1 VKAKLYIF
9 LIALLLLLFAAD
21 VALGSVYIS
30 LSDIWNSLLGAPEST
45 NHYIITQ
52 LRVPRAIMAVL
63 TGAGLAIAGMLMQ
76 TLFRNPLAGP
86 FVLGISSGAGLGVA
100 ISIMGG
106 SLLGFSLIS
115 GLGIVVSSILGSLA
129 VFLLIILISL
139 RIKDTMGLLII
150 GLMVGSLSSALVGI
164 LQYFSPSEQLRR
176 YVFWGMGSLSNLSW
190 NELGLISILI
200 LISLAGLLFII
211 KPLNALLLGETYAR
225 SLGINLKQ
233 TRWIIICITCI
244 LAGSITAFAGPI
256 AFIGLAVP
264 HIARMLLSSMDH
276 KKLIPL
282 VIIIGASLLLACDIV
297 AQIPFSNYSLPI
309 NAVTSLV
316 GAPLV
321 IWLIVKKRYLRF

>member
-1 VKAKLYIF
+1 M
-9 LIALLLLLFAAD
+9 AD

-30 LSDIWNSLLGAPEST
+30 PSDIWEVLVGASNSTDL
-45 NHYIITQ
+45 YIITQ
-52 LRVPRAIMAVL
+52 LRLPRAIMAVL

-106 SLLGFSLIS
+106 SLLGIGFVTGFGLIA
-115 GLGIVVSSILGSLA
+115 SSVIGSLA
-129 VFLLIILISL
+129 VFLLIILISV

-164 LQYFSPSEQLRR
+164 LQYFSPSEQIRR
-176 YVFWGMGSLSNLSW
+176 YVFWGLGSLGNLSW
-190 NELGLISILI
+190 NEIGLIAILV
-200 LISLAGLLFII
+200 LISFAGLLFIL

-225 SLGINLKQ
+225 SLGINIKQ
-233 TRWIIICITCI
+233 TRWIIISITCI

-264 HIARMLLSSMDH
+264 HIARLIMSSMDH
-276 KKLIPL
+276 KKLVPL
-282 VIIIGASLLLACDIV
+282 VIIVGASLLLACDIV

-321 IWLIVKKRYLRF
+321 IWLIIKKRTLRF